1 MTKQVKYLPAR
12 LLVQLILV
20 VFTSVNDDTPVRQR
34 RRCCLHSGCVSE
46 AGREVNTL
54 ICGTRRQS
62 PFHPQNTSQKLFGTI
77 HALNSSVHQGQQ
89 KNTILYPDF
98 FLYDLHSGTDEASP
112 SAVDSISVPNL
123 CCSCR
128 MQLCRSCQF
137 DTSNPHVRMNKKRH
151 KTIEYN
157 KYDVALSVFIS
168 ACAMLFYVYFIQYI
182 V

>member
-62 PFHPQNTSQKLFGTI
+62 PFHPQNTSQKLLGTM
-77 HALNSSVHQGQQ
+77 HALNSSVH
-89 KNTILYPDF
+89 
-98 FLYDLHSGTDEASP
+98 
-112 SAVDSISVPNL
+112 
-123 CCSCR
+123 
-128 MQLCRSCQF
+128 
-137 DTSNPHVRMNKKRH
+137 
-151 KTIEYN
+151 
-157 KYDVALSVFIS
+157 
-168 ACAMLFYVYFIQYI
+168 
-182 V
+182 